1 MVLEAPTL
9 TKIKVR
15 GRLLQFGT
23 DSADVGEELDQQ
35 PTLGTVE
42 FTCDYPGPRP
52 LVHLASKS
60 FVFPVPVTA
69 LIRSD
74 GVVCPP
80 ANGVAPIPGEV
91 PPTADDVFVPLL
103 ASWGNGLDVEGWT
116 WTARW
121 KPATGQKWREFTQ
134 VIPASDGIEPVDL
147 VDVAATT
154 TSPGV
159 ATPRMYFADTEAD
172 PLPAG
177 FRYGTDFVALPDLS
191 VYIPKETI

>member
-23 DSADVGEELDQQ
+23 DSADVGDELDQQ

-91 PPTADDVFVPLL
+91 PPAADDVFVALTAPK
-103 ASWGNGLDVEGWT
+103 GNGFNVEDWT

-121 KPATGQKWREFTQ
+121 KPAAGQKWREFTQ
-134 VIPASDGIEPVDL
+134 VIPASDGTQPVDL
-147 VDVAATT
+147 ADLHTTTPTAGVSVPLVYSAGATT
-154 TSPGV
+154 
-159 ATPRMYFADTEAD
+159 D
-172 PLPAG
+172 PLPDG
-177 FRYGTDFVALPDLS
+177 FRVGTDLIATPDGVIYATRS
-191 VYIPKETI
+191 I